1 MSKQKLAPL
10 ISSNVWL
17 KPGILMIYGASLDAA
32 LHKHHVI
39 QVIWPTGSAKCTL
52 ENIEINGAALI
63 NSQVSHQL
71 NMDAGWIILVEPQ
84 SDFGKKL
91 SERLKSH
98 YVNNDGESIEE
109 RLDFLPLPEALLEPA
124 VSATNK
130 VENSRDPIDVHNI
143 ITILKPLLIALD
155 IHTELTI
162 SNQSASITDKRIQT
176 LLKDLDNCLISD
188 CLKPSHWAA
197 AEVASH
203 LALSEGRFLHLF
215 REQMG
220 IAWRPYLLWRRMI
233 CAISAM
239 MKGRSATE
247 AAYIAGFS
255 DSSHLSRTFRAH
267 FGMSIRDAQALIK

>member
-1 MSKQKLAPL
+1 MKTPL
-10 ISSNVWL
+10 ISSNIWL
-17 KPGILMIYGASLDAA
+17 QSGILMVYGAALDAA

-39 QVIWPTGSAKCTL
+39 QIVCPTGKSRCTL
-52 ENIEINGAALI
+52 KDNEVNGAVII
-63 NSQVSHQL
+63 NSQIQHQL
-71 NMDAGWIILVEPQ
+71 TMESGWVILVEPQ
-84 SDFGKKL
+84 SDFGQEL
-91 SERLKSH
+91 SEQLKL
-98 YVNNDGESIEE
+98 NPTDGKDKTAAEI
-109 RLDFLPLPEALLEPA
+109 LDFLPLPGLMLIPATSFADQTAHLQNYTATLNTLLTTLGLA
-124 VSATNK
+124 
-130 VENSRDPIDVHNI
+130 IDLSIYAH
-143 ITILKPLLIALD
+143 
-155 IHTELTI
+155 
-162 SNQSASITDKRIQT
+162 SASLTDKRIQT
-176 LLKDLDNCLISD
+176 LLNDLDNCLISD

-197 AEVASH
+197 AEVASQ

-255 DSSHLSRTFRAH
+255 DSSHLSRTFRTH